1 MIEISFISKLINSEA
16 INLFKLKDSTVMHF
30 EILYIIE
37 ILNKNL
43 NNIKILYFYYFIFII
58 IEFIF
63 SLYFLFLQ
71 NKIMLICKNYFM
83 YP

>member
-16 INLFKLKDSTVMHF
+16 INLFKLKDSIVMHF

>member
-1 MIEISFISKLINSEA
+1 MIEISFMKSINSEA
-16 INLFKLKDSTVMHF
+16 INLFKLKDSTVMHS

>member
-1 MIEISFISKLINSEA
+1 MIEISFMKSINSEA
-16 INLFKLKDSTVMHF
+16 INLFKLKDSTVMHSK
-30 EILYIIE
+30 ILYIIE